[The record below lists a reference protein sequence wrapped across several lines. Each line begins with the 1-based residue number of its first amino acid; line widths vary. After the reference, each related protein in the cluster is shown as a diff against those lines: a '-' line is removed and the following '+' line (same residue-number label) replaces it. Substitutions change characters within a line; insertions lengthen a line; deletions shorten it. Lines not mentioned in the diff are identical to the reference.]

1 MFTLTFKIENQRQDI
16 KCQVE
21 AGETV
26 LRAAERLGIA
36 IDAPCA
42 GNGTC
47 GKCRIRDFDLD
58 NYRQ

>member
-1 MFTLTFKIENQRQDI
+1 MFTLTFKIENQPQDI

-42 GNGTC
+42 GNGT
-47 GKCRIRDFDLD
+47 
-58 NYRQ
+58 